1 MDSNKPLVLVVN
13 DDGIDSPG
21 LIELAHQCRSIGDV
35 LIVAPQTS
43 HSGASRPHPYSSSYG
58 GTGEIEMR
66 SIELSPGDVVTAF
79 AVNGTP
85 NAAALHG
92 IFELSNGRRPS
103 LCVSGINFM
112 ENVGNG
118 IYASGTI
125 AAALEAADRGIPAIA
140 ISQQLPPKANRP
152 SDWVGLRKM
161 FSVAGKIAATLGQK
175 IISNNCINKSRLC
188 LNVNV
193 PAGATL
199 DTQIVYANI
208 APNRLWEWLPFER
221 EDSSL
226 PGKLEYGLIG
236 ELAHEP
242 NDDSYELHEHS
253 NVTVTAITSSMQDY
267 SADIGAIEALFDMR

>member
-1 MDSNKPLVLVVN
+1 MDSKKPLVLVVN

-58 GTGEIEMR
+58 GTGETEIRE
-66 SIELSPGDVVTAF
+66 IELSPGDVVTAF
-79 AVNGTP
+79 AVNGSP

-112 ENVGNG
+112 ENVGHG

-152 SDWVGLRKM
+152 TDFDGLREM
-161 FSVAGKIAATLGQK
+161 FTIAGKIAAKFGK
-175 IISNNCINKSRLC
+175 EIITNSRVDKRRLC

-199 DTQIVYANI
+199 DTPIVYANI

-221 EDSSL
+221 EDKSL
-226 PGKLEYGLIG
+226 PGRLEYGAAS
-236 ELAHEP
+236 ETSHEP
-242 NDDSYELHEHS
+242 NDDTYELHENGH
-253 NVTVTAITSSMQDY
+253 VTVTALTSNMQDL
-267 SADIGAIEALFDMR
+267 SVDIGVIETLFDMR